1 MKVVWNPW
9 EKILHVIGEP
19 TEIVRKLEKPITMKK
34 MGSGLYFYDDDEYYA
49 MPVEILVYYEG
60 DQLYVDVRSEK
71 GRGCTLRVN
80 EKGEVVVDS
89 ACKGY
94 DRLVVEDS
102 LDAIKIVLEKYFKM
116 VSKFSSFILRKRRKE
131 IAGPARDPLFFIQ
144 VLPLPH
150 LGV

>member
-1 MKVVWNPW
+1 MKVVYNPW

-19 TEIVRKLEKPITMKK
+19 TEIVRKMEKPISLRKI
-34 MGSGLYFYDDDEYYA
+34 GNGLYLYDDDELYA
-49 MPVEILVYYEG
+49 LTVEILVYYEG

-89 ACKGY
+89 TCKGY

-102 LDAIKIVLEKYFKM
+102 LEAIKVVLDKYFKM
-116 VSKFSSFILRKRRKE
+116 VSKFSSFILRK
-131 IAGPARDPLFFIQ
+131 
-144 VLPLPH
+144 
-150 LGV
+150 

>member
-19 TEIVRKLEKPITMKK
+19 TEIVRKLEKPISLKK
-34 MGSGLYFYDDDEYYA
+34 IGNGLYLYDDDEWYA
-49 MPVEILVYYEG
+49 MLVEILVYYEG

-89 ACKGY
+89 SCRNY
-94 DRLVVEDS
+94 DRAVVEDS
-102 LDAIKIVLEKYFKM
+102 LEVVKLVLDKYFKM
-116 VSKFSSFILRKRRKE
+116 VSRFSSINLRK
-131 IAGPARDPLFFIQ
+131 
-144 VLPLPH
+144 
-150 LGV
+150 